1 MEDKN
6 MKCYKKDYPRPQFVR
21 DNWVNLNGTWDFGF
35 DDANQGEKEKWYE
48 TFPGELKIEVP
59 FTYETKLS
67 GIQDERRHDNIW
79 YHKTI
84 TVDASKLTDNRL
96 LIHFEGSDFHTKLW
110 VNGAYAGDHKG
121 GYARF
126 SFDITELVKDGE
138 NELTV
143 KVEDSF
149 DTQQPRGKQRWIDEN
164 FGCWYVQT
172 TGIWKTV
179 WTEYV
184 PDIRLDYVKMTPNLH
199 DMALEI
205 EYQIDAP
212 ESAMAG
218 GNLMVVATVTFGDM
232 LISKTMTVMTSDHTK
247 TKIDVFHKTNG
258 QANCGMEWGVRT
270 WSPESPDLYDITFE
284 VVSDGKILDTVGSY
298 FAMREIRIDG
308 SNILLN
314 GHPLYQRLILDQGYW
329 KDSHLTPPSEEAL
342 IEDIDKIH
350 ALGYNGLRKH
360 QKIEDERFLYWCDVK
375 GMLVWSEMAAA
386 YEYSD
391 YAVEEF
397 TREWLEIVHQ
407 NYNHP
412 CIITWTPF
420 NESWGISQVE
430 TEPMQQHFTEMIYH
444 LTKSIDRY
452 RPVIVNDGWEHTV
465 SDIITLHDYEEVGET
480 FYKRYMEFKEQIL
493 TTEVYHSS
501 SKSALANGF
510 AYKGQ
515 PIIISEYG
523 GIAFNNDDSGWGY
536 GNKVNTKE
544 DFIRRFDEITTAV
557 KELPYCC
564 GFCYTQVSDV
574 QQEINGLMDM
584 DRNFKVDPAV
594 IKEIN
599 ERKVGYWRS
608 YM

>member
-1 MEDKN
+1 MEEKN

-21 DNWVNLNGTWDFGF
+21 DNWENLNGTWDFGF

-48 TFPGELKIEVP
+48 KFPGELKIEVP

-149 DTQQPRGKQRWIDEN
+149 DIQQPRGKQRWIDEN

-258 QANCGMEWGVRT
+258 QTNCGMEWGVRT

-350 ALGYNGLRKH
+350 ELGYNGLRKH

-557 KELPYCC
+557 KEVPYCC

-599 ERKVGYWRS
+599 ERKIGYWRS

>member
-1 MEDKN
+1 
-6 MKCYKKDYPRPQFVR
+6 MKCYIKDYPRPQFVR
-21 DNWVNLNGTWDFGF
+21 NNWENLNGAWDFGF
-35 DDANQGEKEKWYE
+35 DDNDLGEKEKWFE
-48 TFPGELKIEVP
+48 IFPCEQVIQVP

-67 GIQDERRHDNIW
+67 GIQDETRHDKIW
-79 YHKTI
+79 YRKMVQ
-84 TVDASKLTDNRL
+84 VDGSRL
-96 LIHFEGSDFHTKLW
+96 EEQNYIIHFEGSDFVTKLW
-110 VNGAYAGDHKG
+110 VNGQFAGSHKG

-126 SFDITELVKDGE
+126 SFDITNLVKGGE
-138 NELTV
+138 NELVV

-149 DTQQPRGKQRWIDEN
+149 DMQQPRGKQRWINEN

-184 PDIRLDYVKMTPNLH
+184 PKISLERVKMTP
-199 DMALEI
+199 DLETYSLDV
-205 EYQIDAP
+205 ELDVNAP
-212 ESAMAG
+212 ECMMNG
-218 GNLMVVATVTFGDM
+218 ELMVETI
-232 LISKTMTVMTSDHTK
+232 ISFEGRLVNKVFTAVVSGHMR
-247 TKIDVFHKTNG
+247 TKIDMFVKKPDSF
-258 QANCGMEWGVRT
+258 EWGVKT
-270 WSPESPDLYDITFE
+270 WSPEEPNLYDIEFRVVKGQE
-284 VVSDGKILDTVGSY
+284 VLDEVGSY

-308 SNILLN
+308 PNILLN
-314 GHPLYQRLILDQGYW
+314 GTPLYQRLILDQGYW

-360 QKIEDERFLYWCDVK
+360 QKTEDERFLYWCDVK
-375 GMLVWSEMAAA
+375 GMLVWSEVASA
-386 YEYSD
+386 YQFSD
-391 YAVEEF
+391 YSVAEF
-397 TREWLEIVHQ
+397 TREWMEIVNQ

-420 NESWGISQVE
+420 NESWGVSQIKTRRPE
-430 TEPMQQHFTEMIYH
+430 QHFTEAIYH
-444 LTKSIDRY
+444 LTKSMDQH

-465 SDIITLHDYEEVGET
+465 SDIITLHDYEEAGEILK
-480 FYKRYMEFKEQIL
+480 KRYVEYQNEIL
-493 TTEVYHSS
+493 TTDVYHCYHRA
-501 SKSALANGF
+501 ALSDNYE
-510 AYKGQ
+510 YKGQ

-544 DFIRRFDEITTAV
+544 EFIKRFDEITTAI
-557 KELPYCC
+557 KEVPYVC

-574 QQEINGLMDM
+574 QQEINGMMDM
-584 DRNFKVDPAV
+584 ERNFKVEPET

-599 ERKVGYWRS
+599 ERKVGYWRA